1 MKESPKKPTR
11 CRASVFSLGNLTPT
25 HAVAVRLNANLV
37 RPHGSRHVQVWLQA
51 IRADPPRVGMEKVQF
66 LWRVPALARPPL
78 VDAKAH
84 LGRRQSE
91 GQPQK
96 EGESGKQKVLSRRRA
111 GDGTIV
117 FTHAFRVKKRKEFT
131 TPALSVQS
139 SHHRHWRCCTALAE
153 SKIRLLCWLRYV
165 RP

>member
-1 MKESPKKPTR
+1 
-11 CRASVFSLGNLTPT
+11 
-25 HAVAVRLNANLV
+25 
-37 RPHGSRHVQVWLQA
+37 
-51 IRADPPRVGMEKVQF
+51 MEKVQF

-139 SHHRHWRCCTALAE
+139 SHPPREKYPRVRMLIVDGADAVAKAWTTRSATWLT
-153 SKIRLLCWLRYV
+153 LLKDAT
-165 RP
+165 

>member
-1 MKESPKKPTR
+1 
-11 CRASVFSLGNLTPT
+11 
-25 HAVAVRLNANLV
+25 
-37 RPHGSRHVQVWLQA
+37 
-51 IRADPPRVGMEKVQF
+51 MEKVQF

-91 GQPQK
+91 GQPQE

-117 FTHAFRVKKRKEFT
+117 FTHACC
-131 TPALSVQS
+131 LS
-139 SHHRHWRCCTALAE
+139 L
-153 SKIRLLCWLRYV
+153 
-165 RP
+165 